1 MCVRVAERHR
11 RRDTAERCHQGN
23 TGEGVLLRPL
33 EPGVPVRFEEVI
45 GCYPGVA
52 EQIVVHG
59 KDLGA

>member
-1 MCVRVAERHR
+1 MIGRPGVKFVVE
-11 RRDTAERCHQGN
+11 D
-23 TGEGVLLRPL
+23 TGEGVLLHPL
-33 EPGVPVRFEEVI
+33 KPGVPVRFEEVI